1 MRSAQKEN
9 QGIEAEPL
17 APNLMLNSFGK
28 VVGSIEGLRHRL
40 DSLTID
46 EIDDAQEKLKTLSL
60 RLSELQRTLER
71 LSTIKD
77 RSVKADAA
85 KAEIVAETVDVNAL
99 QPVPTPLQLHTI
111 GQLRNLIIFPRA
123 NRAAA
128 EPQDRSVQELHNAGP
143 VRAHDAAQTPSNR
156 SSATH
161 ANKASTAYHSSD
173 PLAEPETLQGSAP
186 EESNEANPQDLS
198 AHESE
203 DSPSSNDDRAG
214 AAASAWTF
222 GSPRKDDEPATPST
236 PVQETEP
243 PLRIVDAAAAP
254 AMEWQ
259 EKPVPAAAVLSDS
272 QIASGFEF
280 DRRLL
285 NDLIKDYGEFVI
297 PSSASTATAAEPTP
311 SPEYPPPVDPQT
323 RAEFPVVENVTVRET
338 LPTARKDGDLD
349 RKLKKLIKDY
359 GEYDLYSDQ
368 NAGKYRAGVVAAFAI
383 LAAIFG
389 GIYFFFPS
397 QKEVLINSSPA
408 IQSESGSESAVEDA
422 RKGDATLGTGSRATS
437 NSQGDTPE
445 QTDLSGSRGSGIKPR
460 ANKNNKNNEK
470 AGKGL

>member
-1 MRSAQKEN
+1 MRSAQREN

-46 EIDDAQEKLKTLSL
+46 EIDDAQEKLTTLSL
-60 RLSELQRTLER
+60 RLSELQRTLEW

-128 EPQDRSVQELHNAGP
+128 EPQDRSSQGLQNAGP

-156 SSATH
+156 SSAID

-173 PLAEPETLQGSAP
+173 PPAEPETQQSSAP
-186 EESNEANPQDLS
+186 EESNETNPQDLS
-198 AHESE
+198 ARESE

-214 AAASAWTF
+214 AAASAWAF

-243 PLRIVDAAAAP
+243 PLRVVGAAAAP

-280 DRRLL
+280 DQRLL

-297 PSSASTATAAEPTP
+297 PSPASTATAAEP
-311 SPEYPPPVDPQT
+311 SPEYPPPANPQT
-323 RAEFPVVENVTVRET
+323 QAEFPVVENVTVRET
-338 LPTARKDGDLD
+338 LPTPRKDGDLD

-368 NAGKYRAGVVAAFAI
+368 TARKYRAGVVAAFAI
-383 LAAIFG
+383 LGAIFG